1 MKQPYM
7 SGSKRKKSRL
17 RSFILLLIVLA
28 AIAYLV
34 MTRLPN
40 NNHITP
46 FYANLDKPVFYQGE
60 AYEGGSALGAK
71 GAMKLPLGLVSE
83 WIDPAVIGEASTNS
97 VILTTEQA
105 VVRLQTDKAS
115 ASRNLKEIPL
125 ASPMIRQGKEFYVP
139 VSILK
144 DLYGIEVREDAET
157 GAVSLFKPG
166 EKVRWGTFR
175 GKEGGELRSGSSV
188 RSPITGSLAD
198 GEHLMIWGEQ
208 NGWYKVQ
215 LPGGRAG
222 YVKTSLVT
230 EEKGEE
236 IPSFQPPAAKPRWKP
251 EGKLNMTW
259 EHVVTATPKTAS
271 IPEMPGLNVV
281 SPTWFHLADEKGSI
295 KNQADPAYIKWA
307 HSRNYQIW
315 ALFDNSFEP
324 NMTGKALGSYETR
337 LNMISQLLS
346 FTKQYN
352 LQGINIDFENMNK
365 SDGPHLVQFV
375 REMAPLLHEQ
385 GLVLS
390 IDVTA
395 KSGSDAWSRVYNRP
409 ALAAAVDY
417 MMLMAYDEHWASS
430 PKSGSVASLPW
441 VERSLK
447 QILDEDKVPP
457 SKLVLGIPFY
467 TRIWTEEQK
476 DEGIK
481 VSSKAVFMEKPRKII
496 QEKGLTPQFR
506 EDTGQNYV
514 EYKEDGKL
522 NRIWLE
528 DETSVKARLEI
539 VSKYKLAGVASW
551 RRGFEEPA
559 IWQVIADAL
568 QSK

>member
-7 SGSKRKKSRL
+7 HGSKRKKSRF

-34 MTRLPN
+34 MNRLPN

-46 FYANLDKPVFYQGE
+46 FYGKLDKPVFYQGE
-60 AYEGGSALGAK
+60 AYESSALGSQE
-71 GAMKLPLGLVSE
+71 AMKLPLGLITK
-83 WIDPAVIGEASTNS
+83 WIDPAVRSEASGNS

-105 VVRLQTDKAS
+105 VVRLQADKAS

-125 ASPMIRQGKEFYVP
+125 VSPMTKQGKEFYVP
-139 VSILK
+139 VSVLK
-144 DLYGIEVREDAET
+144 ELYGIQVREDAVT
-157 GAVSLFKPG
+157 GAVSLFNPG
-166 EKVRWGTFR
+166 EKIRWGTFR
-175 GKEGGELRSGSSV
+175 GKEGGELRSGSSI
-188 RSPITGSLAD
+188 RDPITGSLLD
-198 GEHLMIWGEQ
+198 GERVMIWGEQ

-215 LPGGRAG
+215 QTGGRAG
-222 YVKTSLVT
+222 FVKASHVT
-230 EEKGEE
+230 GEKGEE
-236 IPSFQPPAAKPRWKP
+236 IPEFQPPAAKPRWKP
-251 EGKLNMTW
+251 QGKLNMTW

-281 SPTWFHLADEKGSI
+281 SPTWFHLADEKGTI
-295 KNQADPAYIKWA
+295 KNQADSDYIKWA
-307 HSRNYQIW
+307 HGRNYQIW

-324 NMTGKALGSYETR
+324 KMTGKALESYETR
-337 LNMISQLLS
+337 LNMINQLLS

-365 SDGPHLVQFV
+365 SDGPNLVQFV
-375 REMAPLLHEQ
+375 REMAPLLHER
-385 GLVLS
+385 GLILS

-395 KSGSDAWSRVYNRP
+395 KSGSDAWSRVYDRP
-409 ALAAAVDY
+409 ALSAAVDY

-476 DEGIK
+476 DDGTK

-496 QEKGLTPQFR
+496 QEKGLTPEFH

-514 EYKEDGKL
+514 EYKEDEKL

-539 VSKYKLAGVASW
+539 VNKYKLAGVASW

-559 IWQVIADAL
+559 IWKVMADAL
-568 QSK
+568 Q

>member
-7 SGSKRKKSRL
+7 RGSKRKKSRF

-34 MTRLPN
+34 MNRLPN
-40 NNHITP
+40 NNRITP
-46 FYANLDKPVFYQGE
+46 SYAKLDKPVFYQGE
-60 AYEGGSALGAK
+60 AYESSALGSK
-71 GAMKLPLGLVSE
+71 EAMKLPLGLIAE
-83 WIDPAVIGEASTNS
+83 WIDPAVRSEASGNS

-105 VVRLQTDKAS
+105 VVRLQADKAT

-125 ASPMIRQGKEFYVP
+125 VSPMTKQEKEFYVP
-139 VSILK
+139 VSVLK
-144 DLYGIEVREDAET
+144 ELYGIQLREDEVT
-157 GAVSLFKPG
+157 GAVSLFNPG
-166 EKVRWGTFR
+166 EKIRWGTFR
-175 GKEGGELRSGSSV
+175 GKEGGELRSGSSI
-188 RSPITGSLAD
+188 RNPITGSLGD
-198 GEHLMIWGEQ
+198 GERVMIWGEQ

-215 LPGGRAG
+215 QTGGLAG
-222 YVKTSLVT
+222 FVKASLVT
-230 EEKGEE
+230 EEKGEA
-236 IPSFQPPAAKPRWKP
+236 IPEFQPPAAKPRWKP
-251 EGKLNMTW
+251 QGKLNMTW

-281 SPTWFHLADEKGSI
+281 SPTWFHLADEKGTI
-295 KNQADPAYIKWA
+295 KNQADPDYIKWA
-307 HSRNYQIW
+307 QGRNYQIW

-324 NMTGKALGSYETR
+324 KMTGKALESYETR
-337 LNMISQLLS
+337 LNMINQLLS
-346 FTKQYN
+346 FAKQYN

-365 SDGPHLVQFV
+365 SDGPNLVQFV
-375 REMAPLLHEQ
+375 REMAPLLHER
-385 GLVLS
+385 GLILS

-395 KSGSDAWSRVYNRP
+395 KSGSDAWSRVYDRP

-447 QILDEDKVPP
+447 QILDEDKIPP

-476 DEGIK
+476 DDGTK

-496 QEKGLTPQFR
+496 QEKGLTPEFR

-528 DETSVKARLEI
+528 DETSVKARLDI
-539 VSKYKLAGVASW
+539 VSKYKLAGIASW

-559 IWQVIADAL
+559 IWKVIADAL
-568 QSK
+568 E